1 MREVEQHA
9 MAIAREVLKREISV
23 TFANDAAWPF
33 SATYGPGRLTFN
45 VGRLGRKWFSLARN
59 RKGINALLIHEF
71 GHEYSSDHLSE
82 DYHDALC
89 RIGADLVEM
98 AAKQEP
104 RHTLQSPTM
113 ERP

>member
-1 MREVEQHA
+1 MT
-9 MAIAREVLKREISV
+9 IAREVLKREISV

-45 VGRLGRKWFSLARN
+45 VGRLGRKWFSLAHN
-59 RKGINALLIHEF
+59 RKGINTLLIHEF
-71 GHEYSSDHLSE
+71 GHEYALDHLSE

-89 RIGADLVEM
+89 RIGAAMVEM
-98 AAKQEP
+98 AARQAARDTVP
-104 RHTLQSPTM
+104 SPTM